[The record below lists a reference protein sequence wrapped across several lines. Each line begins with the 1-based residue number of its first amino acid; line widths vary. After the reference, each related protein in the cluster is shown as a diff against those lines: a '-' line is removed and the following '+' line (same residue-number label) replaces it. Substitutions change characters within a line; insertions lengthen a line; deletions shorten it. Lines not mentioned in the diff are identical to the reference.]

1 MTAVAGRSLHRIASM
16 SLLESCLVTS
26 MAGKAKG
33 RIIDF
38 EEIGLIRAMGE
49 VAGITTFLLQYLVY
63 YFLLKIFLFM
73 ALVAKFTAF
82 CLEKISGRRCMGI
95 VAVGASSFCQGS
107 VHHRFVKTYLVW
119 LVAGI
124 AHLIPGILKQ
134 QLGDYTV
141 PQMAFL
147 AFFLLDGSVHI
158 FHPQVGIGKLG
169 VTVETVLAGEG
180 SFAGRGRAGCK
191 VNNRAQEKQYSRGE
205 VYPASL
211 RWYHFTLQIEFKH
224 CIVLQSHVLRVWPE
238 IPYPGRHGALE

>member
-1 MTAVAGRSLHRIASM
+1 MGIMTTAAGRSLHRIAPV
-16 SLLESCLVTS
+16 SLLEGCLVTS

-33 RIIDF
+33 RIIGF
-38 EEIGLIRAMGE
+38 KEIGFIRAMGE
-49 VAGITTFLLQYLVY
+49 VAGVTTFLLQYLVY

-95 VAVGASSFCQGS
+95 VAIDASSFFQGG
-107 VHHRFVKTYLVW
+107 VHHRFVETYLVW

-124 AHLIPGILKQ
+124 AHLIPGILEQ
-134 QLGDYTV
+134 QLGNYTV
-141 PQMAFL
+141 PQMATL

-180 SFAGRGRAGCK
+180 SFAG
-191 VNNRAQEKQYSRGE
+191 
-205 VYPASL
+205 
-211 RWYHFTLQIEFKH
+211 
-224 CIVLQSHVLRVWPE
+224 
-238 IPYPGRHGALE
+238 

>member
-1 MTAVAGRSLHRIASM
+1 MTAVAGSSLHRIVCVP
-16 SLLESCLVTS
+16 LFESCLLTI
-26 MAGKAKG
+26 MATKAKG
-33 RIIDF
+33 RIIGF
-38 EEIGLIRAMGE
+38 KKIGFIRAMGK
-49 VAGITTFLLQYLVY
+49 VAGFTTFLLQYLVY

-82 CLEKISGRRCMGI
+82 CLEKISCLRCVGI
-95 VAVGASSFCQGS
+95 VAVGASSCFQGG
-107 VHHRFVKTYLVW
+107 VHHRFVETYLVW
-119 LVAGI
+119 LVTGI
-124 AHLIPGILKQ
+124 AHLIPGMLKQ

-141 PQMAFL
+141 PQMATL
-147 AFFLLDGSVHI
+147 AFFLLDGIVYI

-169 VTVETVLAGEG
+169 MTVETVLAGEG

-224 CIVLQSHVLRVWPE
+224 CVVLQSHVLRVRPE